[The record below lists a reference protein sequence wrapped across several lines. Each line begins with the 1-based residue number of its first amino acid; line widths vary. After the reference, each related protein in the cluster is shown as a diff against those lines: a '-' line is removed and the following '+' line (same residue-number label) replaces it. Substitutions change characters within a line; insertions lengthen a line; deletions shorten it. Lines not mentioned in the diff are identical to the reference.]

1 MSELTSLTIGDARAK
16 LKARAF
22 SALELTD
29 AYLAAIDAAN
39 STFNA
44 YVAVTHDKAR
54 AMAKASDARLA
65 AGEGGALEGI
75 PLGIKDLFATEGV
88 HTQACSHVLDGFKP
102 RYESTV
108 TANLWADG
116 AVMLGK
122 LNMDEFAMGSSNETS
137 YYGPVVNPWRR
148 SRVETAVTPT
158 THMGDGGFVS
168 AGGVR
173 QTRAWDNM
181 RLVPGGSSGG
191 SAAAVS
197 AFLCAGA
204 TATDTGGSIRQ
215 PAAFTGTVGIKPTYG
230 RVSRWGVVAFASSL
244 DQAGPIARDV
254 RDAAILL
261 KSMASVDPKD
271 TTSVDLPVPDYEA
284 ALGRSIKGMTVGIP
298 REYRVDGMPEEIEA
312 LWQKGIAWLREA
324 GAEIVDISL
333 PHTKYALP
341 AYYIVAPAEASS
353 NLARYDGVR
362 YGLRVPGKDIVDMYE
377 QTRAAGF
384 GREVKRRI
392 MIGTYVLSAGYYDA
406 YYLQAQK
413 VRNLIKRDF
422 EKVFADGVDVILTPA
437 TPSAAFGIADEDMA
451 ADPVKMYLND
461 IFTVTVNMA
470 GLPGIA
476 VPAGVDEHGLPLG
489 LQLIGRP
496 FEEETLFQTASVIEQ
511 AAGRFQPE
519 KWW

>member
-1 MSELTSLTIGDARAK
+1 MTVSELTRLTIAEARAR
-16 LKARAF
+16 LRGRDV
-22 SALELTD
+22 SAAELTE
-29 AYLAAIDAAN
+29 AYLEAIEAAN
-39 STFNA
+39 PALNA
-44 YVAVTHDKAR
+44 YVVVTHDKAR
-54 AMAKASDARLA
+54 AMAAASDARLA
-65 AGEGGALEGI
+65 TGEGGALEGI

-88 HTQACSHVLDGFKP
+88 HTQACSHILDSFKP

-137 YYGPVVNPWRR
+137 YYGPVKNPWRAKG
-148 SRVETAVTPT
+148 SNL
-158 THMGDGGFVS
+158 D
-168 AGGVR
+168 
-173 QTRAWDNM
+173 
-181 RLVPGGSSGG
+181 LVPGGSSGG
-191 SAAAVS
+191 SASAVA

-230 RVSRWGVVAFASSL
+230 RCSRWGTVAFASSL

-261 KSMASVDPKD
+261 GSMASVDDKD
-271 TTSVDLPVPDYEA
+271 TTSVDRPVPDYEA
-284 ALGRSIKGMTVGIP
+284 AIGKSVKGMRIGVP
-298 REYRVDGMPEEIEA
+298 KEYRLDGMPEEIEA
-312 LWQKGIAWLREA
+312 LWQKGIDWMRDA

-362 YGLRVPGKDIVDMYE
+362 YGLRETGADITAMYE
-377 QTRAAGF
+377 KTRAAGF
-384 GREVKRRI
+384 GREVKRRV

-406 YYLQAQK
+406 YYVRAQK
-413 VRNLIKRDF
+413 VRTLIKRDF
-422 EKVFADGVDVILTPA
+422 ETVFADGVDAILTPA
-437 TPSAAFGIADEDMA
+437 TPSAAFGIADQDMA

-476 VPAGVDEHGLPLG
+476 VPAGLDTSGLPLG
-489 LQLIGRP
+489 LQL
-496 FEEETLFQTASVIEQ
+496 
-511 AAGRFQPE
+511 
-519 KWW
+519 

>member
-1 MSELTSLTIGDARAK
+1 MTVSELTRLTIAEARAR
-16 LKARAF
+16 LRGRDV
-22 SALELTD
+22 SAAELTE
-29 AYLAAIDAAN
+29 AYLEAIEAAN
-39 STFNA
+39 PALNA
-44 YVAVTHDKAR
+44 YVVVTHDKAR
-54 AMAKASDARLA
+54 AMAAASDARLA
-65 AGEGGALEGI
+65 TGEGGALEGI

-88 HTQACSHVLDGFKP
+88 HTQACSHILDSFKP

-137 YYGPVVNPWRR
+137 YYGPVKNPWRAKG
-148 SRVETAVTPT
+148 SNL
-158 THMGDGGFVS
+158 D
-168 AGGVR
+168 
-173 QTRAWDNM
+173 
-181 RLVPGGSSGG
+181 LVPGGSSGG
-191 SAAAVS
+191 SASAVA

-230 RVSRWGVVAFASSL
+230 RCSRWGTVAFASSL

-261 KSMASVDPKD
+261 GSMASVDDKD
-271 TTSVDLPVPDYEA
+271 TTSVDRPVPDYEA
-284 ALGRSIKGMTVGIP
+284 AIGKSVKGMRIGVP
-298 REYRVDGMPEEIEA
+298 KEYRLDGMPEEIEA
-312 LWQKGIAWLREA
+312 LWQKGIDWMRDA

-362 YGLRVPGKDIVDMYE
+362 YGLRETGADITAMYE
-377 QTRAAGF
+377 KTRAAGF
-384 GREVKRRI
+384 GREVKRRV

-406 YYLQAQK
+406 YYVRAQK
-413 VRNLIKRDF
+413 VRTLIKRDF
-422 EKVFADGVDVILTPA
+422 ETVFADGVDAILTPA
-437 TPSAAFGIADEDMA
+437 TPSAAFGIADQDMA

-476 VPAGVDEHGLPLG
+476 VPAGLDTSGLPLG

-496 FEEETLFQTASVIEQ
+496 FEEETLFQAGHVIEQ
-511 AAGRFQPE
+511 AAGRFAPE
-519 KWW
+519 RWW

>member
-1 MSELTSLTIGDARAK
+1 MTDLTHLTIAEARSK
-16 LKARAF
+16 LRAREIT
-22 SALELTD
+22 SGELTD
-29 AYLAAIDAAN
+29 AYLAAIDRAN
-39 STFNA
+39 PTLNA
-44 YVAVTHDKAR
+44 YVAVTHDRAR
-54 AMAKASDARLA
+54 EMAKASDARLA
-65 AGEGGALEGI
+65 KGEAGALEGV

-88 HTQACSHVLDGFKP
+88 HTQAGSHVLDGFRP

-137 YYGPVVNPWRR
+137 YYGPVVSPWRR
-148 SRVETAVTPT
+148 SRIDTSVTPA
-158 THMGDGGFVS
+158 THEGQGGFVS
-168 AGGVR
+168 AGGVKR
-173 QTRAWDNM
+173 SRTYDNM

-230 RVSRWGVVAFASSL
+230 RCSRWGIVAFASSL
-244 DQAGPIARDV
+244 DQAGPIARDA
-254 RDAAILL
+254 RDAAIML

-271 TTSVDLPVPDYEA
+271 TTSVDRPVPDYEA
-284 ALGRSIKGMTVGIP
+284 AIGQSVKGMRIGIP
-298 REYRVDGMPEEIEA
+298 KEYRVDGMPEDIEA
-312 LWQKGIAWLREA
+312 LWQKGITWLKDA

-362 YGLRVPGKDIVDMYE
+362 YGLRVPGKDIIDMYE
-377 QTRAAGF
+377 KSRAAGC

-406 YYLQAQK
+406 YYIQAQK

-422 EKVFADGVDVILTPA
+422 EKVFSDGIDTILTPA

-476 VPAGVDEHGLPLG
+476 VPAGLDGHGLPLG

-496 FEEETLFQTASVIEQ
+496 FDEETLFRAGAVIEK

-519 KWW
+519 IWW

>member
-1 MSELTSLTIGDARAK
+1 MTDLTALTIAEARDQ
-16 LKARAF
+16 LKARAITATELTGAYIQAIENANEALNAYIVTTPEK
-22 SALELTD
+22 ALE
-29 AYLAAIDAAN
+29 
-39 STFNA
+39 
-44 YVAVTHDKAR
+44 
-54 AMAKASDARLA
+54 MAKASDSRLA
-65 AGEGGALEGI
+65 AGNAGALEGI
-75 PLGIKDLFATEGV
+75 PLGIKDLFGTEGV
-88 HTQACSHVLDGFKP
+88 HTQAASHILDGFKP
-102 RYESTV
+102 HYESTV

-122 LNMDEFAMGSSNETS
+122 LNMDEFAMGSSNESS
-137 YYGPVVNPWRR
+137 YYGPVKNPWRAKG
-148 SRVETAVTPT
+148 SNA
-158 THMGDGGFVS
+158 D
-168 AGGVR
+168 
-173 QTRAWDNM
+173 
-181 RLVPGGSSGG
+181 LVPGGSSGG
-191 SAAAVS
+191 SAAAV
-197 AFLCAGA
+197 AARLCAGA

-230 RVSRWGVVAFASSL
+230 RCSRWGIVAFASSL

-261 KSMASVDPKD
+261 KSMASVDAKD
-271 TTSVDLPVPDYEA
+271 TTSVDIAVPDYESA
-284 ALGRSIKGMTVGIP
+284 IGKPLAGIKIGIP
-298 REYRVDGMPEEIEA
+298 KEYRVDGMPEDIEK
-312 LWQKGIAWLREA
+312 LWSQGIAWLKDA
-324 GAEIVDISL
+324 GASIVDISL

-362 YGLRVPGKDIVDMYE
+362 YGLRVPGRDIVDMYE
-377 QTRAAGF
+377 QTRASGF
-384 GREVKRRI
+384 GEEVKRRI

-413 VRNLIKRDF
+413 VRTLIKKDF
-422 EKVFADGVDVILTPA
+422 ETVFHAGVDAILTPA
-437 TPSAAFGIADEDMA
+437 TPSAAFGIADQDMA

-476 VPAGVDEHGLPLG
+476 VPAGLDARGLPLG

-496 FEEETLFQTASVIEQ
+496 FDEETLFQTAYVIEQ
-511 AAGRFQPE
+511 AAGRFNAP